1 MIPLLCPVGN
11 RIRSLSVPPLLFR
24 ALKLPERE
32 KNPEFSWMAAEP
44 VDVGKLPCETEW
56 KEPIEEEGTQG
67 MVYKALGPF
76 QVNIP

>member
-1 MIPLLCPVGN
+1 
-11 RIRSLSVPPLLFR
+11 
-24 ALKLPERE
+24 
-32 KNPEFSWMAAEP
+32 MAAEP

>member
-1 MIPLLCPVGN
+1 
-11 RIRSLSVPPLLFR
+11 
-24 ALKLPERE
+24 
-32 KNPEFSWMAAEP
+32 MAAEP

-76 QVNIP
+76 QVNIPWFHGVCERNGRLKSPKDLGLGHSDASS